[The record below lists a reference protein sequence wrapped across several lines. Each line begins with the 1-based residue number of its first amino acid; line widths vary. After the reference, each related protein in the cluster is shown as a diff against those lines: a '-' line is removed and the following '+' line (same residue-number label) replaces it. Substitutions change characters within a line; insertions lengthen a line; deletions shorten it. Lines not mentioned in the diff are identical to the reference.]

1 MTGTTRKPAEDGS
14 NVEQFPVELC
24 FDTIR
29 ENARFIPRNAFAVA
43 GYVNG
48 ANTRFIWTPNEWRMF
63 PSSGKLR
70 INVTGSHLTGN
81 VLDVEKGDARPE
93 HVPGWYDA
101 RRKAGETSLIVYCNR
116 SNLDAVNHALAGRP
130 CWRWIATLDGTMQH
144 DNRAMIQFSNS
155 RLAGGP
161 YDVSVIWK
169 SRLANAIG
177 GMTNIPS

>member
-81 VLDVEKGDARPE
+81 VLDVEKGTRDQNTYP
-93 HVPGWYDA
+93 D
-101 RRKAGETSLIVYCNR
+101 
-116 SNLDAVNHALAGRP
+116 
-130 CWRWIATLDGTMQH
+130 
-144 DNRAMIQFSNS
+144 
-155 RLAGGP
+155 
-161 YDVSVIWK
+161 
-169 SRLANAIG
+169 
-177 GMTNIPS
+177 GMTHGGKPEKLASSFTVTEAIWTQ